1 MESDISQEHLIGKQK
16 QTDNTFITE
25 EHIQPIEN
33 VSILDTNRQANKT
46 AIADTT
52 IETGDLATAPNEAK
66 SALCIK
72 V

>member
-1 MESDISQEHLIGKQK
+1 MESDISQEQLIGEQH

-33 VSILDTNRQANKT
+33 VNILDANRQANRT
-46 AIADTT
+46 VMADTT
-52 IETGDLATAPNEAK
+52 IEFGDLVSGPKEAK
-66 SALCIK
+66 HVICSK

>member
-52 IETGDLATAPNEAK
+52 IETRDLASASKEAK
-66 SALCIK
+66 HEIYIK

>member
-1 MESDISQEHLIGKQK
+1 MESDISQEQLIGEQN

-33 VSILDTNRQANKT
+33 VDMLDTNRQANKT

-52 IETGDLATAPNEAK
+52 IETGDLASAPKEAK
-66 SALCIK
+66 HDIYIK